1 MSGREMLLHDEP
13 FFEQFDLAITAT
25 VAAITT
31 DERSG
36 SSTYGA
42 TEIAVDGIN
51 AFGVDNVPG
60 SLIVTASDPGWIA
73 GYPFAIGRTYFIPLI
88 AVGPQGQQNHSFLCD
103 PITEIR
109 SSDAARV
116 PALAFG
122 GLAVATPTTTVP
134 DTAATRPRPR
144 SRPQQRR

>member
-1 MSGREMLLHDEP
+1 VKPRGRWALGAIGVVSTIGLPLPTGPASATSCVVHPDTTPESIVSGREMLLHDEP

-60 SLIVTASDPGWIA
+60 SLIVTASDPVGS
-73 GYPFAIGRTYFIPLI
+73 PAIHSRSVART
-88 AVGPQGQQNHSFLCD
+88 
-103 PITEIR
+103 
-109 SSDAARV
+109 SSR
-116 PALAFG
+116 
-122 GLAVATPTTTVP
+122 
-134 DTAATRPRPR
+134 
-144 SRPQQRR
+144 